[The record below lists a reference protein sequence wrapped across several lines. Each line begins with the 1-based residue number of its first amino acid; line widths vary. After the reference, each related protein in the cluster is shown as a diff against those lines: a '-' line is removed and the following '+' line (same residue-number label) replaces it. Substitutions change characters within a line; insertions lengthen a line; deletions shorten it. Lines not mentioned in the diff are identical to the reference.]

1 MGARPLAAELRT
13 LARVFLGLGLT
24 AFGGPAAHVALMQR
38 ELVRRRAW
46 LEQAE
51 FLDLLS
57 LSQLVPGPSSTE
69 LALHLGQRR
78 AGWRGMLV
86 AGVGF
91 ILPGSLM
98 VTGLAW
104 AYQRHGSSPAALGIQ
119 RGILPVVLALILAA
133 TWDLGRSS
141 LRRASAL
148 ALAAVV
154 LGLRLAGWGELGL
167 LFGSGL
173 LALAARR
180 LRREGGLAGLAA
192 GAGPWHQ
199 AWQEGLGSAVEKGFR
214 VPAAGWRSA
223 CSLAA
228 GGAAVAAV
236 GLHQLFW
243 VCFKIGALLFGS
255 GYLLLPLM
263 HQELVA
269 GRAWLTER
277 QLLDAI
283 AAGQLTPGPLF
294 SSATFVGYLLAGAAG
309 AMVATVG
316 IFLPG
321 FGYVALSRRLLQRH
335 GAAPALRVFL
345 DGVNAASVALIG
357 ATAWELG
364 RSAWQGLGE
373 VLLTLLCLLCLR
385 WGRPQ
390 TAWLILGGAL
400 TGLLAWGR

>member
-1 MGARPLAAELRT
+1 MNADLRA

-57 LSQLVPGPSSTE
+57 LSQLIPGPSSSE
-69 LALHLGQRR
+69 LALHLGLRR
-78 AGWRGMLV
+78 AGWRGMLL
-86 AGVGF
+86 AGGGF
-91 ILPGSLM
+91 ILPGCLM
-98 VTGLAW
+98 VAGLAW
-104 AYQRHGSSPAALGIQ
+104 AYQRYGERPETAGLL
-119 RGILPVVLALILAA
+119 RGILPVVLALILVA
-133 TWDLGRSS
+133 TWDLARAS
-141 LRRASAL
+141 LRRPPAL
-148 ALAAVV
+148 ALAVGV
-154 LGLRLAGWGELGL
+154 LALRLAGWGELGL

-173 LALAARR
+173 LALAACRP
-180 LRREGGLAGLAA
+180 RREGGLAAGL
-192 GAGPWHQ
+192 GPWHQ
-199 AWQEGLGSAVEKGFR
+199 TWPEGLGAAIAKVAR
-214 VPAAGWRSA
+214 LPLAGWRSA
-223 CSLAA
+223 CGLAA

-269 GRAWLTER
+269 SRGWLTER

-309 AMVATVG
+309 AVVATAG

-373 VLLTLLCLLCLR
+373 VLLTLLCLLLLR
-385 WGRPQ
+385 WGRLQ

-400 TGLLAWGR
+400 VGLLAWGR